1 MRPLTTTHTI
11 HISLKIRQTIAVL
24 MSVAF
29 LMALPFAG
37 TPAFGAGF
45 APVSEEERERRFQE
59 LSSRLELTEEQ
70 EPEVRSILADDR
82 ESRLALLREN
92 GVDIEAGEK
101 PSMFTM
107 MGMRSDMTALN
118 ERTRENLSTILSAE
132 QMDTYDTIARERRAE
147 MRASF
152 GR

>member
-1 MRPLTTTHTI
+1 MRLQPTSPSIFSMNL
-11 HISLKIRQTIAVL
+11 RYAVALL

-29 LMALPFAG
+29 LLALQADG
-37 TPAFGAGF
+37 TPAMSAGL

-59 LSSRLELTEEQ
+59 LSDRLELTDDQ
-70 EPEVRSILADDR
+70 KPEVRSILADDR
-82 ESRLALLREN
+82 ESRLSILREN
-92 GVDIEAGEK
+92 GVDIEAGDR

-107 MGMRSDMTALN
+107 MGMRSDMSALN
-118 ERTRENLSTILSAE
+118 ARTRENLSAILSTE
-132 QMDTYDTIARERRAE
+132 QMDTYDTIVSERRAE

>member
-1 MRPLTTTHTI
+1 MPQLTFTHSI
-11 HISLKIRQTIAVL
+11 FARNLRHALALL

-29 LMALPFAG
+29 LVAVQAAG
-37 TPAFGAGF
+37 TPALSAGL
-45 APVSEEERERRFQE
+45 APVSEEEREQRFQE
-59 LSSRLELTEEQ
+59 LSDRLELTEEQ
-70 EPEVRSILADDR
+70 EPEVKSILAADR

-107 MGMRSDMTALN
+107 MGMRSDMNALS
-118 ERTRENLSTILSAE
+118 ERTRENLSGILSAE
-132 QMDTYDTIARERRAE
+132 QIDTYDTIVSERRAE

>member
-1 MRPLTTTHTI
+1 MPQLTLTHSILARNLRRVVT
-11 HISLKIRQTIAVL
+11 LL

-29 LMALPFAG
+29 LVAVQAAG
-37 TPAFGAGF
+37 TPAVSAGL
-45 APVSEEERERRFQE
+45 APVSEDERERRFQE
-59 LSSRLELTEEQ
+59 LSDRLELTGEQ
-70 EPEVRSILADDR
+70 EPEVKSILADDR

-92 GVDIEAGEK
+92 GVDVEAGEK

-107 MGMRSDMTALN
+107 MGMRSDMSALS
-118 ERTRENLSTILSAE
+118 ERTRENLSGILSAE
-132 QMDTYDTIARERRAE
+132 QMNTYDTIVSERRAE

>member
-1 MRPLTTTHTI
+1 
-11 HISLKIRQTIAVL
+11 

-29 LMALPFAG
+29 LVAVQAAG
-37 TPAFGAGF
+37 TPALSAGL
-45 APVSEEERERRFQE
+45 APVSEEEREQRFQE
-59 LSSRLELTEEQ
+59 LSDRLELTEEQ
-70 EPEVRSILADDR
+70 EPEVKSILAADR

-107 MGMRSDMTALN
+107 MGMRSDMNALS
-118 ERTRENLSTILSAE
+118 ERTRENLSGILSAE
-132 QMDTYDTIARERRAE
+132 QIDTYDTIVSERRAE